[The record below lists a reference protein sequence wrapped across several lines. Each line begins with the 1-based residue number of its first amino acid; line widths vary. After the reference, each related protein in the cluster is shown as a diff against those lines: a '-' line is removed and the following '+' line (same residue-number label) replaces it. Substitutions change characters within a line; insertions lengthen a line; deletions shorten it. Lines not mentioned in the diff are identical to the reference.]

1 VCVPLSCCLACCRGF
16 MELAEACDVVRLWHA
31 WPLARFVLLSTCV
44 PTPRREERISD
55 PLLWACPNP
64 WRHQCERARVRGQT
78 VATPVKA
85 RGAQGSGRR
94 PARSRIERWGS
105 RRRRMFVATHLGPG
119 WSCCRALP
127 LPAGGAACFC
137 LRSSLPFFWL
147 DGSWPRACDDRIDR
161 VRATGAMLLLAVADR
176 SFGNGARMRL
186 PSVASTPTLARK
198 DFYS

>member
-1 VCVPLSCCLACCRGF
+1 MCVPLSCCLACCRGF

-64 WRHQCERARVRGQT
+64 WRHQCGRARVRGQT

-94 PARSRIERWGS
+94 PA
-105 RRRRMFVATHLGPG
+105 AGP
-119 WSCCRALP
+119 
-127 LPAGGAACFC
+127 
-137 LRSSLPFFWL
+137 
-147 DGSWPRACDDRIDR
+147 
-161 VRATGAMLLLAVADR
+161 VADR
-176 SFGNGARMRL
+176 ALGQPAEENVCRHAPWTGLVVL
-186 PSVASTPTLARK
+186 PCVALACWRGGLFLPPLLSALFLVGWLVASCM
-198 DFYS
+198 